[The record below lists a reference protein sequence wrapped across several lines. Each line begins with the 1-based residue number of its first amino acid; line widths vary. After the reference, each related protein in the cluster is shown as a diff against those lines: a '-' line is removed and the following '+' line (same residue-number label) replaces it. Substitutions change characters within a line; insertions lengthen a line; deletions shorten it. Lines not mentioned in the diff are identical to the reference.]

1 MSRLTECTKDSL
13 LGARRNRVHSL
24 LGASSESLQTKI
36 DDLAGSAATTEAG
49 LKTVAAIRAKE
60 HADFGKSQKELL
72 DVIDTLGRAITIIE
86 KETKGGSS
94 MMQLQRASTVLE
106 ALSVMVQASS
116 INSADATK
124 LTALVHNSQNSDD
137 TDDIDA
143 AGAPA
148 ASVYKSHSGS
158 IVETLED
165 SISKAES
172 QLAEARQ
179 TETTASHNFQM
190 LQQSLEDDLKFN
202 AQDLEAAKRSLGETQ
217 GQLTTDTADLKMT
230 EDALAEDTAALQDT
244 TQDCQSKAAECE
256 AAVKS
261 RSEELEALAKARTVI
276 SEKTGGAESFSYGL
290 AQTSFLQLSRSVLS
304 LRGGLA
310 KFDRVGAAR
319 ISCCFRDARRVVK
332 WRRSFC
338 QGEGFDQRDDLEA
351 GRQGVS

>member
-1 MSRLTECTKDSL
+1 M
-13 LGARRNRVHSL
+13 
-24 LGASSESLQTKI
+24 
-36 DDLAGSAATTEAG
+36 
-49 LKTVAAIRAKE
+49 
-60 HADFGKSQKELL
+60 
-72 DVIDTLGRAITIIE
+72 IDTLGRAIAIIE
-86 KETKGGSS
+86 KELKGGSS
-94 MMQLQRASTVLE
+94 MMQLQRASSVLE
-106 ALSVMVQASS
+106 ALSVMMQASS
-116 INSADATK
+116 MNSADATK
-124 LTALVHNSQNSDD
+124 LTALVQNTQNSGA

-148 ASVYKSHSGS
+148 ASVYKSRSGS
-158 IVETLED
+158 SVETLED
-165 SISKAES
+165 FKSKAES

-190 LQQSLEDDLKFN
+190 LQQSLEDDLKFD

-230 EDALAEDTAALQDT
+230 EDALTEDTAALEDT

-290 AQTSFLQLSRSVLS
+290 TQTSFLQLSRSVLS

-319 ISCCFRDARRVVK
+319 ISCCFRDARRVGK

-338 QGEGFDQRDDLEA
+338 QGEGFDQRDDLEV

>member
-1 MSRLTECTKDSL
+1 
-13 LGARRNRVHSL
+13 
-24 LGASSESLQTKI
+24 
-36 DDLAGSAATTEAG
+36 
-49 LKTVAAIRAKE
+49 
-60 HADFGKSQKELL
+60 
-72 DVIDTLGRAITIIE
+72 
-86 KETKGGSS
+86 
-94 MMQLQRASTVLE
+94 
-106 ALSVMVQASS
+106 MVQASS

-124 LTALVHNSQNSDD
+124 LTALVQNSQNSDD
-137 TDDIDA
+137 TDDIDE
-143 AGAPA
+143 AGALA

-165 SISKAES
+165 LKSKAES
-172 QLAEARQ
+172 QFAEARQ

-230 EDALAEDTAALQDT
+230 EDALTEDT
-244 TQDCQSKAAECE
+244 TQDCQSKAAEFE

-290 AQTSFLQLSRSVLS
+290 TQTSFLQLSRSVLS

-310 KFDRVGAAR
+310 KF
-319 ISCCFRDARRVVK
+319 
-332 WRRSFC
+332 
-338 QGEGFDQRDDLEA
+338 EA
-351 GRQGVS
+351 VR